1 MGTGTSLSG
10 RVVMMLFRIL
20 KNQAECMN
28 CLLIGMGEMACYQER
43 CPHCGRIPPDRK
55 DLSTKKIQPAE
66 VLKKFSWKSFGEKP
80 IRVVSKDIL

>member
-1 MGTGTSLSG
+1 MSTGTSLSG
-10 RVVMMLFRIL
+10 IVVMMLFRML
-20 KNQAECMN
+20 KNQTECMN

-55 DLSTKKIQPAE
+55 DVSTKKIQPAE
-66 VLKKFSWKSFGEKP
+66 VLKKISWKSFGEKL